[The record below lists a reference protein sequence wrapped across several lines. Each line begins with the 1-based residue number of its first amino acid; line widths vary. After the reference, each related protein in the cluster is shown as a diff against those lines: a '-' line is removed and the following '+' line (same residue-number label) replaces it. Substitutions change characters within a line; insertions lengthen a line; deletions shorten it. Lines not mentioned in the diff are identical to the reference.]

1 MADVVVPIF
10 GRGDLL
16 RRLMPALEGHDV
28 ILVDDASP
36 DDETRAIVRGYA
48 ERGVRAVFHE
58 RNLGF
63 PASVN
68 DGAALVGGDRFFLM
82 NTDVMPQAGWAEQM
96 GRALEADRRTGA
108 VGALIL
114 SPDGL
119 MVQHDGVD
127 FRDDGL
133 PVHLYRF
140 FTRRAPEVNTP
151 RELSMVTYAAV
162 LLRTSA
168 FREVGML
175 DTAFG
180 YGMYDDCDAG
190 LRMREKGWACVY
202 QPAAVFLHDESAS
215 FTARSD
221 DLEIRMAGKEHFI
234 EKWVESGR
242 WKDLRI
248 NREITLSGCRDR

>member
-1 MADVVVPIF
+1 MADVVVPVF

-36 DDETRAIVRGYA
+36 DDGTREIVRGHA
-48 ERGVRAVFHE
+48 EHGTRAVFHDH
-58 RNLGF
+58 NLGF

-68 DGAALVGGDRFFLM
+68 DGAVLVRGDRFFLL
-82 NTDVMPQAGWAEQM
+82 NTDVVPQPGWAGLM
-96 GRALEADRRTGA
+96 NRALDADPRTGA

-119 MVQHDGVD
+119 MVQHAGVD

-140 FTRRAPEVNTP
+140 FTRHSPEVNTP

-168 FREVGML
+168 FRGIGML
-175 DTAFG
+175 DTEFG
-180 YGMYDDCDAG
+180 FGMYDDCDAG
-190 LRMREKGWACVY
+190 LRMREMGWACVY

-242 WKDLRI
+242 WKDLRV
-248 NREITLSGCRDR
+248 NREIAPW

>member
-1 MADVVVPIF
+1 MADIIVPVF

-16 RRLMPALEGHDV
+16 SRLMPALEGHDV

-36 DDETRAIVRGYA
+36 DDGTRAIVHGLA
-48 ERGVRAVFHE
+48 GCGASVIFHE

-68 DGAALVGGDRFFLM
+68 DGAALVRGDRFFLL
-82 NTDVMPQAGWAEQM
+82 NTDVLPQPGWAGQM
-96 GRALEADRRTGA
+96 SHALDADPRTGA

-119 MVQHDGVD
+119 MVQHAGVD

-140 FTRRAPEVNTP
+140 FTRHAPEVNTP

-162 LLRTSA
+162 LLRTAA
-168 FREVGML
+168 FRDIGML
-175 DTAFG
+175 DTEFG
-180 YGMYDDCDAG
+180 FGMYDDCDAG

-215 FTARSD
+215 FTVRSD
-221 DLEIRMAGKEHFI
+221 DLEIRMAGKERFL

-242 WKDLRI
+242 WKDLRV
-248 NREITLSGCRDR
+248 NRALDRL